1 MNENKLN
8 NKTVEVSFPETGYRV
23 VAYVRAEADEP
34 AIFDSLED
42 AQAELEHLE
51 AMNDGETTYEIEE
64 EVVDG

>member
-1 MNENKLN
+1 MHGK
-8 NKTVEVSFPETGYRV
+8 YII
-23 VAYVRAEADEP
+23 VAYIRIEPDEP

-64 EVVDG
+64 VVDG